1 MPWIIIISITL
12 CISLI
17 QTILLPHISIQGIHP
32 DLFVIFLIY
41 HYLNSDSKQTFH
53 ASLAIGLTKDI
64 FSVGP
69 FGLTTVIFVILGY
82 LISMIK
88 TNIYKKHLLTQIMV
102 TLIIS
107 IIYNLLYLF
116 ISSALL
122 TSTNLLVMVWKCP
135 IIAVY
140 NSIIAIPVFWLFN
153 RIYSSLR
160 LSILDR
166 RLNRR

>member
-17 QTILLPHISIQGIHP
+17 QTILLPHISIQGVHP
-32 DLFVIFLIY
+32 DLFIIFLIY

-107 IIYNLLYLF
+107 IIYNLFYLF

-122 TSTNLLVMVWKCP
+122 TSTDLLVMVWKCP

-140 NSIIAIPVFWLFN
+140 NSIIALPAFWLFN
-153 RIYSSLR
+153 RIYSSVR
-160 LSILDR
+160 FSSF
-166 RLNRR
+166 